1 TARALFNE
9 ARELMKAGQYDE
21 ACPKLEAATRL
32 HEGSGL
38 LLNLGD
44 CYEHIGRTAS
54 AWTEFGEAASAAER
68 LGRAMDQAEAPKR
81 RPAMEPRLSRLAI
94 RVSKEARGLVVKRD
108 GTALDRG
115 AWGTV

>member
-44 CYEHIGRTAS
+44 CYEHVGRTAS

-68 LGRAMDQAEAPKR
+68 QGRAVDQAEAQKRQAAIEPK
-81 RPAMEPRLSRLAI
+81 LSRLAI
-94 RVSKEARGLVVKRD
+94 RVNKEAPGLVVKRD
-108 GTALDRG
+108 GSALERG
-115 AWGTV
+115 